1 MEISELKL
9 TPKRKLICEKLDF
22 KNSNDIL
29 NYYPFKYENYVITPY
44 YSFKE
49 GNQVV
54 FEAEVISNPTIF
66 RKGRIVVSR
75 LRVLCEEHELL
86 VTIFNRPWIRNLQV
100 NQTITIIG
108 KYDGYDKVTALNYFE
123 KDALDC
129 IGIIPTYSLKEGIS
143 QNEIKKLI
151 KYTYDLC
158 LDELDNDLLPNDITS
173 AHGLIT
179 YSEAI
184 KNIHFPQDEISL
196 KKAISRLKYE
206 EFLRFYIALDII
218 KGNSETIIKTKK
230 EFDVNKINEFIS
242 SFNYELTS
250 DQIKTKDDIL
260 NDLSSNKIMYRLVQ
274 GEVGSGKTA
283 IAMIG
288 LYANYLAG
296 YSGCLMAPT
305 EILAKQHYKT
315 LSEALSP
322 FGVKVGLLYSTIENE
337 NEIKNKIKN
346 GEIDIIVGT
355 HALFSQDVEY
365 HNLGLVIADEQHR
378 FGVKQRK
385 ALKDKGENC
394 DFILMSATPI
404 PRTLAS
410 SIYGDMD
417 ISTIETLPIGRK
429 GCQTYLINNNSIV
442 SIMDDIKAKLNEG
455 RQIYII
461 AAAIDKNEN
470 YNAKDVNG
478 LYNALK
484 DELKPYNIGLMHS
497 KLNGLEKDNI
507 MNDFYN
513 NTIQVL
519 ISTTVVEVGVNVKNA
534 TMMIIYDADKFGL
547 SQIHQLRGRV
557 QRGNYEG
564 ICYLLT
570 DSKEENVLNRLNVL
584 VKTNDGFKVS
594 YEDLRLRGPGDILG
608 TRQSGLPTF
617 ILGNLIEDERF
628 INEARKDAKK
638 IINNTK
644 NNKDYEKYFAYI
656 SKIWATNY
664 ID

>member
-1 MEISELKL
+1 MDINELKL
-9 TPKRKLICEKLDF
+9 TAKRKLICEKLGF
-22 KNSNDIL
+22 KNSYDIL

-44 YSFKE
+44 DCFKE

-66 RKGRIVVSR
+66 RKGRIIISR
-75 LRVLCEEHELL
+75 FRVLCEEHELL
-86 VTIFNRPWIRNLQV
+86 ITIFNRPWIRNLQV
-100 NQTITIIG
+100 NQIVTIIG

-123 KDALDC
+123 KGANDC

-158 LDELDNDLLPNDITS
+158 IDELKNDSLPVDLIN
-173 AHGLIT
+173 AHGLIS
-179 YSEAI
+179 YEDAI
-184 KNIHFPQDEISL
+184 YNIHFPKDELSL

-218 KGNSETIIKTKK
+218 KGKSDTVIKTKK
-230 EFDVNKINEFIS
+230 KFDNSKVNEFIS
-242 SFNYELTS
+242 SFGYKLTE
-250 DQIKTKDDIL
+250 DQIKTKNDIL
-260 NDLSSNKIMYRLVQ
+260 DDLASNKIMYRLVQ

-296 YSGCLMAPT
+296 YTGCLMAPT
-305 EILAKQHYKT
+305 EILAKQHYKS
-315 LSEALSP
+315 LCDALNP
-322 FGVKVGLLYSTIENE
+322 FGVNVGLLYSTIENE
-337 NEIKNKIKN
+337 KEIKKQIIN

-355 HALFSQDVEY
+355 HALFSEDVEY

-385 ALKDKGENC
+385 ALKDKGKNC

-417 ISTIETLPIGRK
+417 ISTIETLPLGRK
-429 GCQTYLINNNSIV
+429 GCVTHLVNKNSIV
-442 SIMDDIKAKLNEG
+442 SIMDDIKAKLREG

-461 AAAIDKNEN
+461 AAAIDKNDN

-484 DELKPYNIGLMHS
+484 DELKPYNISLMHS
-497 KLNGLEKDNI
+497 KLSSIEKDEI
-507 MNDFYN
+507 MNNFYDN
-513 NTIQVL
+513 SIQVL

-547 SQIHQLRGRV
+547 SQLHQLRGRV

-564 ICYLLT
+564 SCYLLT
-570 DSKEENVLNRLNVL
+570 DSKDENVLNRLNVL
-584 VKTNDGFKVS
+584 VNTNDGFKVS

-608 TRQSGLPTF
+608 TRQSGLPAF
-617 ILGNLIEDERF
+617 VLGNLIEDERF
-628 INEARKDAKK
+628 ITEARKDGKQ
-638 IINNTK
+638 IVNNIK
-644 NNKDYEKYFAYI
+644 NNEDYNNYFTYI